1 MKTHPSHA
9 LRLPA
14 VMAGLIVLA
23 AAASAAAAAVTE
35 QVEPAEISLGQTAQ
49 LTITTSGDTQTALA
63 PPAIPGLEF
72 VAVGQSSQTESINGQ
87 TSTTSSV
94 IYQVMPQRAGIYTIP
109 AVSQGSQPQVLRVLP
124 ANAGSGAALP
134 NSAGALALPP
144 AVVSGLAA
152 GATRLTPD
160 GSAFVRLRLPK
171 HRLYVGEDIPV
182 DIQVGM
188 REGLVASLNGLPT
201 LNGDSFT
208 LNKLSTQP
216 DRTDEVIGGRQF
228 TVLTWHSLLAAVK
241 PGALSLR
248 IETPLT
254 VRMQTRPTV
263 PAGAL
268 GDSDLNDF
276 FNDPFFQ
283 NFFGGTTEK
292 DITVA
297 STPAEFNVLALPSEN
312 RPVGFSGAVGT
323 FKVNS
328 ELSPEIATVGDPVT
342 LRLQVTG
349 AGNFDRVNSTMLG
362 SVDQW
367 KTYAPTSSF
376 TAADNAGYHGRKV
389 FEQPLIAAQPGNQ
402 TLPGMAFSYFDPD
415 TGRYETVRTAP
426 LSVAVSPAAAGSSVT
441 IAPAP
446 IVGAASAAVSG
457 STTGGLRPDHIET
470 GESSPSLVP
479 PFFQPRYLSIPCV
492 LTVVFS
498 GVWLLMRR
506 RAQASNGD
514 NVQQADSME
523 AATILAQ
530 MDQAAATGDVM
541 VFFNSARNAVQ
552 RTLASRWQV
561 SPESITPEI
570 MASRLDTDRADIRRL
585 FDLADEAAYTG
596 TTLEPIDSQK
606 WRQVVLRQLEETAPS

>member
-1 MKTHPSHA
+1 MKTHTA
-9 LRLPA
+9 QVNRLLA
-14 VMAGLIVLA
+14 AMAGLMALA
-23 AAASAAAAAVTE
+23 AAASAAAAVTE
-35 QVEPAEISLGQTAQ
+35 QVEPAEITLGQTAQ
-49 LTITTSGDTQTALA
+49 LTITSSGDATSALA
-63 PPAIPGLEF
+63 PPIIPGLEF
-72 VAVGQSSQTESINGQ
+72 VAVGQSSQMESINGQ

-94 IYQVMPQRAGIYTIP
+94 IYQVTPQRAGIYTIR

-134 NSAGALALPP
+134 NNTGASGLPP
-144 AVVSGLAA
+144 AVASGLAA

-171 HRLYVGEDIPV
+171 HQLYVGESIPV

-216 DRTDEVIGGRQF
+216 DRADEVIGGRQF

-254 VRMQTRPTV
+254 VRMQARPSV
-263 PAGAL
+263 PADAL

-323 FKVNS
+323 FKVSS
-328 ELSPEIATVGDPVT
+328 ELSTTSAIVGDPVT

-349 AGNFDRVNSTMLG
+349 AGNFDRVNSAMLG
-362 SVDQW
+362 SVDHW
-367 KTYAPTSSF
+367 KTYTPTSSF

-389 FEQPLIAAQPGNQ
+389 FEQPLIAAQAGNQ
-402 TLPGMAFSYFDPD
+402 TLPAIAFSYFDPD
-415 TGRYETVRTAP
+415 TGRYETLRTAP
-426 LSVAVSPAAAGSSVT
+426 LSVAVSPAAAGSPVT

-446 IVGAASAAVSG
+446 MVGAASPAVTQP
-457 STTGGLRPDHIET
+457 TTGGLRPDHIET

-479 PFFQPRYLSIPCV
+479 PFFQPRYLSIPGV
-492 LTVVFS
+492 LTVALS
-498 GVWLLMRR
+498 GAWLLLRR
-506 RAQASNGD
+506 RAQASNGE
-514 NVQQADSME
+514 NLQQADSMK
-523 AATILAQ
+523 AATLLAQ
-530 MDQAAATGDVM
+530 MDQAAASGDVM
-541 VFFNSARNAVQ
+541 VFFNSARSAVQ
-552 RTLASRWQV
+552 RALAARWRL

-570 MASRLDTDRADIRRL
+570 LDSRLDPDRADIRRL
-585 FDLADEAAYTG
+585 FDLADEVAYSG
-596 TTLEPIDSQK
+596 STLEPVDSQK
-606 WRQVVLRQLEETAPS
+606 WRQVVLRQVEESAPS

>member
-1 MKTHPSHA
+1 MKTHPSHVNRLLAA
-9 LRLPA
+9 L
-14 VMAGLIVLA
+14 AGLMALA
-23 AAASAAAAAVTE
+23 TAASAAAAAVTE
-35 QVEPAEISLGQTAQ
+35 QVEPAEITVGQSAQ
-49 LTITTSGDTQTALA
+49 LTITGSGALA
-63 PPAIPGLEF
+63 PPVIPGLEF
-72 VAVGQSSQTESINGQ
+72 VAVGQSSQMESINGQ
-87 TSTTSSV
+87 TSTTSSI
-94 IYQVMPQRAGIYTIP
+94 IYQVTPQRAGIYTIP
-109 AVSQGSQPQVLRVLP
+109 AVAPGSQPQVLRVLP
-124 ANAGSGAALP
+124 ASAGSGAALP
-134 NSAGALALPP
+134 NIAGASALPP
-144 AVVSGLAA
+144 AAMSGLAA

-171 HRLYVGEDIPV
+171 HQLYVGENIPV

-216 DRTDEVIGGRQF
+216 DRTDELIGGRPF

-254 VRMQTRPTV
+254 VRMQARSTV
-263 PAGAL
+263 PADAL

-297 STPAEFNVLALPSEN
+297 STPAEFNVLALPSQN

-328 ELSPEIATVGDPVT
+328 ELSATAAIVGDPVT

-362 SVDQW
+362 SVDHW

-376 TAADNAGYHGRKV
+376 TAADNAGYHGSKV
-389 FEQPLIAAQPGNQ
+389 FEQTLIAAQPGNLS
-402 TLPGMAFSYFDPD
+402 LPGMAFSYFDPD

-426 LSVAVSPAAAGSSVT
+426 LSVAVSPAAAGGPVT

-446 IVGAASAAVSG
+446 IVGAASTAAGG
-457 STTGGLRPDHIET
+457 STTGGLRPDHVET
-470 GESSPSLVP
+470 RESSASLAP
-479 PFFQPRYLSIPCV
+479 PFFRPRYLSLPSV
-492 LTVVFS
+492 LTVAFA
-498 GVWLLMRR
+498 GAWLWMRR
-506 RAQASNGD
+506 RAQVSIDDDA
-514 NVQQADSME
+514 QQADRIKT
-523 AATILAQ
+523 ATLLAQ
-530 MDQAAATGDVM
+530 MDRAAATGDARS
-541 VFFNSARNAVQ
+541 FFNSARRAVQ
-552 RTLASRWQV
+552 QTLAARWQV
-561 SPESITPEI
+561 SPESIAAES
-570 MASRLDTDRADIRRL
+570 MGARLGTDRTEIRRL
-585 FDLADEAAYTG
+585 FDLADEAAYAG
-596 TTLEPIDSQK
+596 TMLEPIDSQK
-606 WRQVVLRQLEETAPS
+606 WRQVVLRQIEEIAPS